1 MKYLLTIVFEGV
13 IRIVLRFPGIVRL
26 AASFARLL
34 PWKSDDKERILTLTK
49 RIVSDDKVL
58 SLGKKLIKLAKPHRR
73 GLIRSWLIHRMD
85 LKKSYIYLEDEIL
98 LPPRVINIFV
108 TYRCNSNCPYCFVKG
123 RQGPDMPAALLT
135 KILDEMTVRK
145 PFFICLSGGEPLI
158 RDDLV
163 QIISPY
169 KKLYFLI
176 FTNGRLLEGKILHD
190 VIESGNV
197 MPIFGIDGWEETTD
211 AQEGKGTWQHFV
223 KTAAVLKEN
232 GIPFG
237 FSAHLDRNNFDEVY
251 SRGFL
256 ETMIEIGCMN
266 AWYSHHIPNTPR
278 DYDTLVLTP
287 GQRILSLERCE
298 KFSKELPIIIIDS
311 AADSRFLGGCA
322 AGGYIF
328 CHIENNGDIYPCQF
342 LPFPVGN
349 IREMTIIEALATDL
363 FKKVRKLGKMQQPQ
377 DHVAGCIALDK
388 REQMIAIAASDK
400 NCLNRGGKEHLE
412 RWMAM
417 IEPYRSYKSELL
429 KVIEKEVDFK
439 SSDSNKSK
447 GIPTIEN

>member
-1 MKYLLTIVFEGV
+1 MKYLLILFIEAVT
-13 IRIVLRFPGIVRL
+13 RIVLRFPGIIRV
-26 AASFARLL
+26 FARLAGLL
-34 PWKSDDKERILTLTK
+34 PLKADDKERVSTLAK
-49 RIVSDDKVL
+49 RIVSNDKVL
-58 SLGKKLIKLAKPHRR
+58 SLGKKLIKLSKPHRR
-73 GLIRSWLIHRMD
+73 GLIRNWLVHRLN
-85 LKKSYIYLEDEIL
+85 LKKSYIYLEDEVL

-108 TYRCNSNCPYCFVKG
+108 TYRCNSNCPYCFVKD
-123 RQGPDMPAALLT
+123 RPGPDMPAALLT
-135 KILDEMTVRK
+135 KILDEMTVQK

-158 RDDLV
+158 RDDLMQV
-163 QIISPY
+163 ISPY
-169 KKLYFLI
+169 KNLYFLL
-176 FTNGRLLEGKILHD
+176 FTNGRLLEDKILHD
-190 VIESGNV
+190 VIKSGNM
-197 MPIFGIDGWEETTD
+197 MPIFGIDGREETTD
-211 AQEGKGTWQHFV
+211 AQEGKGTWRHFI

-232 GIPFG
+232 GVPFG

-251 SRGFL
+251 TREFL
-256 ETMIEIGCMN
+256 EEMIEIGCIN

-287 GQRILSLERCE
+287 MQRILSLERCE

-322 AGGYIF
+322 AGGYVF

-342 LPFPVGN
+342 LPFPAGN
-349 IREMTIIEALATDL
+349 TREMSIIDALSTDL

-388 REQMIAIAASDK
+388 REQMMAIASSNK
-400 NCLNRGGKEHLE
+400 NCLKRGGKEHLE

-417 IEPYRSYKSELL
+417 REQYRAYKSELL

-439 SSDSNKSK
+439 SSKNNKNK
-447 GIPTIEN
+447 GNPAVEN